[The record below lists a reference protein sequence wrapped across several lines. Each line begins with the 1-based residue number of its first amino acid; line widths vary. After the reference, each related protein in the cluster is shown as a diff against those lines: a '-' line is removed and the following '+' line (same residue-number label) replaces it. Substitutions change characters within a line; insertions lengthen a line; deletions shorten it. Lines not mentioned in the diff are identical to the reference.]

1 MHAHT
6 PPYKYYSEVEEKKKR
21 KNKQTIITINNIY
34 TPYITG
40 LNIHLTH
47 TIPKS
52 KRKKTGTEN
61 KQVLESVISFAIH
74 I

>member
-40 LNIHLTH
+40 MNIHLTH
-47 TIPKS
+47 TILKYNKS
-52 KRKKTGTEN
+52 EKKLKQKRN
-61 KQVLESVISFAIH
+61 KH
-74 I
+74 